1 MKQFVA
7 VPSTS
12 RSGTMK
18 QPLIGTF
25 ITPPPIPPVRALPEP
40 LEGAMSYMSGYLTH
54 LLMPNLIAH
63 RYESLPQS
71 YRESDFSN
79 RNSMHT
85 ARSTRLEE

>member
-25 ITPPPIPPVRALPEP
+25 ITPPPIPP
-40 LEGAMSYMSGYLTH
+40 
-54 LLMPNLIAH
+54 
-63 RYESLPQS
+63 SLPQS

-85 ARSTRLEE
+85 ARSTRLEDFSAKYNRSVLKTVVLSVIPAPRSIIV

>member
-25 ITPPPIPPVRALPEP
+25 ITPPPIPP
-40 LEGAMSYMSGYLTH
+40 
-54 LLMPNLIAH
+54 
-63 RYESLPQS
+63 SLPQS